1 MENKQQVYIC
11 HRNGYAVVK
20 ASGENILTYLQ
31 GQMTQDVKLMSSGQ
45 AIYAAVLNHQS
56 KAITDFY
63 VLPTRGD
70 EVMFVCPA
78 ALAVTL
84 VERLRSFA
92 LGYQLRIGVVS
103 SFKVISLQ
111 GQGVNDYWQ
120 AAGLPVPSQASLAV
134 AHSADI
140 AVMRL
145 PEAADDGVWC
155 MLPAASMSSALLA
168 NTDEQDIIT
177 RRIIKGVPSFGVDW
191 DEKIHPLNANLI
203 ERNGVSFDKGCYV
216 GQEVTSRMHWRG
228 GIKKKLYRVSL
239 MREGFDGE
247 GVVLPIP
254 ILTTVKV
261 GELTSVADSKDGLFG
276 IALLP
281 ISVVD
286 AATPLKLE
294 DGTEVKVL
302 GICE

>member
-1 MENKQQVYIC
+1 MEKKQSILIC
-11 HRNGYAVVK
+11 DRDAYAVVK

-31 GQMTQDVKLMSSGQ
+31 GQITQDVKLMHTEQ
-45 AIYAAVLNHQS
+45 AIYSAMLNHQS

-63 VLPTRGD
+63 LLPTQGN

-84 VERLRSFA
+84 VERLRSFS

-103 SFKVISLQ
+103 SFKVISMQ
-111 GQGVNDYWQ
+111 GQGVYDYLQ
-120 AAGLPVPSQASLAV
+120 AAGLPVPNQASLAV
-134 AHSADI
+134 AHLPDI
-140 AVMRL
+140 AVMRM

-155 MLPAASMSSALLA
+155 MLPAANMPNALRA
-168 NTDEQDIIT
+168 NIDEQDIIK
-177 RRIIKGVPSFGVDW
+177 RRIVKGVPSFGVDW

-228 GIKKKLYRVSL
+228 GIKKKLYRVAL
-239 MREGFDGE
+239 QAEGLAVE
-247 GVVLPIP
+247 NIVLPSP
-254 ILTTVKV
+254 LLTTTKV
-261 GELTSVADSKDGLFG
+261 GELTSVAASKEGIFG

-281 ISVVD
+281 ISVVESE
-286 AATPLKLE
+286 APLSLE
-294 DGTEVKVL
+294 MGGEVQVL

>member
-1 MENKQQVYIC
+1 MSFVAEDESV
-11 HRNGYAVVK
+11 AV
-20 ASGENILTYLQ
+20 GIF
-31 GQMTQDVKLMSSGQ
+31 D
-45 AIYAAVLNHQS
+45 
-56 KAITDFY
+56 
-63 VLPTRGD
+63 
-70 EVMFVCPA
+70 
-78 ALAVTL
+78 
-84 VERLRSFA
+84 
-92 LGYQLRIGVVS
+92 
-103 SFKVISLQ
+103 
-111 GQGVNDYWQ
+111 
-120 AAGLPVPSQASLAV
+120 
-134 AHSADI
+134 
-140 AVMRL
+140 L
-145 PEAADDGVWC
+145 PE
-155 MLPAASMSSALLA
+155 
-168 NTDEQDIIT
+168 
-177 RRIIKGVPSFGVDW
+177 GVPSFGVDW